1 MVEHVYMAVTTDKL
15 ELPLAIA
22 DTAIELGNILGIKSE
37 TIYSSIS
44 KQRSGKNNGF
54 KLLKVLI
61 EVEE

>member
-1 MVEHVYMAVTTDKL
+1 MAVTTDKL

-22 DTAIELGNILGIKSE
+22 DTVTELGHILGIKSE

-44 KQRSGKNNGF
+44 KQRSGRNNGF